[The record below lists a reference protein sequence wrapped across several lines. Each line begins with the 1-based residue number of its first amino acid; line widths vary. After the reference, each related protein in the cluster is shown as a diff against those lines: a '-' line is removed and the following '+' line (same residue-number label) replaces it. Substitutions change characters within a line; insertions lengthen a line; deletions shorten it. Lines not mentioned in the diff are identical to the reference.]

1 MKRKHTEHVFVPT
14 LRRHDDPEDAEA
26 LLEVRRTDLSLEQT
40 QLSLQ
45 RTVWAAERT
54 LAAWLRT
61 GLATVVAGLA
71 VFQFVHSAVGWV
83 PPAVAGILVLTGVG
97 MYGYGVTRYAQ
108 DARRLDAAGAH
119 ATPVRYVM
127 VLVAPLVVAAV
138 ISLLLAY
145 R

>member
-1 MKRKHTEHVFVPT
+1 VKRKHTEHAFVPN

-61 GLATVVAGLA
+61 GLATV
-71 VFQFVHSAVGWV
+71 FQFVHSAVGWV

-97 MYGYGVTRYAQ
+97 MYGYGVARYAQ

-119 ATPVRYVM
+119 ATPVRYVA

>member
-1 MKRKHTEHVFVPT
+1 MKRKHTEHAFVPN

-61 GLATVVAGLA
+61 AD
-71 VFQFVHSAVGWV
+71 S
-83 PPAVAGILVLTGVG
+83 P
-97 MYGYGVTRYAQ
+97 R
-108 DARRLDAAGAH
+108 
-119 ATPVRYVM
+119 
-127 VLVAPLVVAAV
+127 
-138 ISLLLAY
+138 S
-145 R
+145 